1 MTKVSELLAD
11 LFKHF
16 FWEQLAI
23 FGKKILQDTYM
34 YFPQTFV
41 RDPQSDFRGLRF
53 SVNWHR
59 EFWKKREFPFSNT
72 SRQVMESSFWRW
84 IPLLTWCVGAQKIVE
99 HHRTTSRDVFHTS
112 IVLPQMTTI
121 QHYMRQTHSNADR
134 DSVLATFHTVV
145 ALGRHR
151 LPSSLIRPCSPS
163 VTRFQST
170 NHSAAYLREHE
181 LGL

>member
-1 MTKVSELLAD
+1 
-11 LFKHF
+11 
-16 FWEQLAI
+16 
-23 FGKKILQDTYM
+23 M

-121 QHYMRQTHSNADR
+121 QDFMRQTHSNTVEN
-134 DSVLATFHTVV
+134 SVLATCQTVL

-151 LPSSLIRPCSPS
+151 HPSLLIMSRSIS
-163 VTRFQST
+163 FTRFQSLK
-170 NHSAAYLREHE
+170 HSAAYLREHE
-181 LGL
+181 LAL